1 MDGVQSTKVDTARA
15 RLLADSV
22 FQYGK
27 LFSVDSLKLEPA
39 ARVVARSLAIS
50 LLELGKASALRGDQV
65 RTLYYLRR
73 AYHLNP
79 NEGLADLVRRAET
92 EGVRGLFQP

>member
-1 MDGVQSTKVDTARA
+1 
-15 RLLADSV
+15 LA
-22 FQYGK
+22 
-27 LFSVDSLKLEPA
+27 L
-39 ARVVARSLAIS
+39 S

-73 AYHLNP
+73 AYHLHP
-79 NEGLADLVRRAET
+79 TQPFADMVRRAET